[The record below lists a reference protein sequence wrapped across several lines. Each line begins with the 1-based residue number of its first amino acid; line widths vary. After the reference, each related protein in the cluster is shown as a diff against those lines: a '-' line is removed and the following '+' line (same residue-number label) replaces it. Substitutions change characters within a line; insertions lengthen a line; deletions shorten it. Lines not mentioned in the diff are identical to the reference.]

1 MKEKNKIL
9 IVEDDVLNQQVYKR
23 SLSKDYILKICGD
36 TKGFYAALM
45 ADTYDLFIVDLAL
58 NCEKDGID
66 LIKELRQM
74 NHHKGTPIIV
84 VTAFAFSK
92 DKENAMAA
100 GATQFIIKPFDNK
113 KLLEEIKKYF

>member
-23 SLSKDYILKICGD
+23 SLSKDYILKICRD
-36 TKGFYAALM
+36 DIEFYAALS
-45 ADTYDLFIVDLAL
+45 DSTYDLFIVDLAL

-74 NHHKGTPIIV
+74 NHYEETPIIV

-92 DKENAMAA
+92 DKENAMSA
-100 GATQFIIKPFDNK
+100 GATQFINKPFYNK
-113 KLLEEIKKYF
+113 MLLEEIKKYF